1 MTAHDHS
8 APHPESPETPRHLP
22 GHIAAALARAG
33 GGTDSAGQGWA
44 GRDLSG
50 EGNPLHNFDADDGL
64 ADPGYLAAIDA
75 LIAGTGT
82 EREVHAALAT
92 SRVFIAVVAQLAE
105 GGLGEHGFAEDKEAD
120 MALVTL
126 TAPDGRTALP
136 VFTTVDHLQAW
147 HGEARPVAV
156 YAPRAAL
163 SAVSEE
169 AQMLVIDPGAE
180 VTFVLRRPGMWA
192 LAQQR
197 EWTPSYLDESLPEIL
212 RELVAGESSVAG
224 INMAPGHG
232 VGSRTASG
240 EPVPGGGSGPELR
253 LEIVFRAGT
262 LGADARETATR
273 IQSALGANQAF
284 TETVDSLELAL
295 TAESHAGGNAQ

>member
-1 MTAHDHS
+1 MNAHDHS
-8 APHPESPETPRHLP
+8 ASHTEGTGTPKHLP

-33 GGTDSAGQGWA
+33 GGTDSAGQDWA

-50 EGNPLHNFDADDGL
+50 EGNPLHNFDSDDGL

-82 EREVHAALAT
+82 EQQVHAALAT
-92 SRVFIAVVAQLAE
+92 ARVFIAVVAQLAE
-105 GGLGEHGFAEDKEAD
+105 GGLGEHGFTEDKEAD

-136 VFTTVDHLQAW
+136 VFTTVENLQAW
-147 HGEARPVAV
+147 HAEARPVAV

-163 SAVSEE
+163 SAVTEE
-169 AQMLVIDPGAE
+169 AQMLVIDPGAD

-197 EWTPSYLDESLPEIL
+197 EWLPSYADESLLGIL
-212 RELVAGESSVAG
+212 RELAAGEPAIAG
-224 INMAPGHG
+224 ISLAPGQG
-232 VGSRTASG
+232 VGSRTAG
-240 EPVPGGGSGPELR
+240 GQVLRGGGPGPELR
-253 LEIVFRAGT
+253 LEIMFRAGT
-262 LGADARETATR
+262 TGVEARESATR
-273 IQSALGANQAF
+273 IQSTLAGNAVFA
-284 TETVDSLELAL
+284 EAVDSLELAL
-295 TAESHAGGNAQ
+295 TAAPLHGGNPQ